1 MMFRI
6 LLLILILTFFSCSKD
21 DGQKSQT
28 ETQESLKPGINDLA
42 DIEVLLIDEDDFQ
55 ALKKQHEGKILF
67 INAWATWCVP
77 CQKEFPD
84 LVRLKEYY
92 SDSDVVIVGISVDFP
107 DEVESK
113 VKPFLYSQKV
123 NFPNYVQNF
132 KKPEDLINLLNEK
145 WRGAVP
151 ATFIY
156 DKKGNQQAFLL
167 GKHSFDEF
175 KSAIESIRIG
185 G

>member
-1 MMFRI
+1 MIRI
-6 LLLILILTFFSCSKD
+6 ILFSLIFSFYSCSEEK
-21 DGQKSQT
+21 GQEEDAKTNQISKST
-28 ETQESLKPGINDLA
+28 TADLA
-42 DIEVLLIDEDDFQ
+42 AIEVPLLDADDFQ
-55 ALKKQHEGKILF
+55 ALKKEHKGKILF
-67 INAWATWCVP
+67 INTWATWCVP
-77 CQKEFPD
+77 CKEEFPD
-84 LVRLKEYY
+84 LVRLREYY
-92 SDSDVVIVGISVDFP
+92 SARDVVFVGITVDFP

-132 KKPEDLINLLNEK
+132 KNPEDLINLLNEK

-156 DKKGNQQAFLL
+156 DKMGNQQAFLL

-175 KSAIESIRIG
+175 KSEIESISTTN
-185 G
+185 